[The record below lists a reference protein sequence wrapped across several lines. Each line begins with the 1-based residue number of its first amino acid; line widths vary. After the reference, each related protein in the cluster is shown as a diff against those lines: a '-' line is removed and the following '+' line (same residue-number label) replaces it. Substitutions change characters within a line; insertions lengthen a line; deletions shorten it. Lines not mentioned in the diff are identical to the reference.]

1 MSENKNSIAGSCI
14 VIDDSDRILIL
25 LRSTQD
31 SWKPLWWDLPGGY
44 IEHGETPEQGAA
56 REAKEESGLIVKN
69 IKKIQVLQIGNL
81 TKYFFVTRNYSGNVS
96 IEPNPVSGIIEH
108 DDSKWVTIEEL
119 ENIQNFVVDIEI
131 IKKALEATT
140 N

>member
-81 TKYFFVTRNYSGNVS
+81 TKYFFATRNYSGNVS